1 MIIVPPIDNVSN
13 INADHMDVNDSLKPR
28 VDMTAHDIKASIPV
42 KERMEYHHPAIR
54 RRDEPPHKESA
65 RSAVYVERDAL
76 ILLYYSVFSLFFII
90 LTSCAGRTRIL
101 KCPLFL
107 GALAIKLFNQFLKV
121 GKQQKQTFLNLK
133 SFVSIIVQY

>member
-28 VDMTAHDIKASIPV
+28 VDMTAHDIKANIPV

-76 ILLYYSVFSLFFII
+76 ILYNILFPLFFII
-90 LTSCAGRTRIL
+90 LTKMLREEPGLTN
-101 KCPLFL
+101 
-107 GALAIKLFNQFLKV
+107 ALYLSV
-121 GKQQKQTFLNLK
+121 
-133 SFVSIIVQY
+133 